1 MLRPRKM
8 LLYHI
13 ILHARMDWIQLPWW
27 RSVYGDVIGGTGTKL
42 ANKHVHDVAQ
52 FIRDLLTMPKR
63 CVAAGCSNT
72 TANNLGFTRMVFWS
86 LITNNVHY
94 TISACQLVKIFT
106 SYCHSNSLS
115 LSAFNP
121 CMFTHLSSSTVLIPF
136 WTPSSVATRWTSPFH
151 SVSFKN
157 GCLPLPLTFI
167 RSGFNASSGCVIW
180 ECVWLNMKR
189 HCALGYF
196 LSKIPI
202 AFFHLTHQHFIVE
215 ISIWLVFKQ
224 EAGVHTIMP

>member
-1 MLRPRKM
+1 MPE
-8 LLYHI
+8 
-13 ILHARMDWIQLPWW
+13 WIEFNFRDG
-27 RSVYGDVIGGTGTKL
+27 RSVYGDVRGGTGTKL

-72 TANNLGFTRMVFWS
+72 TANNVRLHKDGFLIFEV
-86 LITNNVHY
+86 LQVITNNVHY

-136 WTPSSVATRWTSPFH
+136 
-151 SVSFKN
+151 
-157 GCLPLPLTFI
+157 
-167 RSGFNASSGCVIW
+167 
-180 ECVWLNMKR
+180 
-189 HCALGYF
+189 
-196 LSKIPI
+196 
-202 AFFHLTHQHFIVE
+202 
-215 ISIWLVFKQ
+215 
-224 EAGVHTIMP
+224 